1 MGVDLKTPPLTT
13 SCPAC
18 RRQSTH
24 LTDWEFSGLN
34 KSVFNYTAN
43 YYECDF
49 CGLVHIENITDDQLS
64 KFYADEC
71 SYYEK
76 DHFDIECAEN
86 IEKYGCYRKVIS
98 DSGLIAKPIADV
110 GCGRGGFLQWLKKGS
125 WNAPCVGVDIDLK
138 SIPLASGPDSEKET
152 DTGLRFM
159 EGKATN
165 LPFSDETQSLLTY
178 FHVFEHI
185 RSLDLLLEEAFRVLD
200 DSGHILIEV
209 PDAERYGENPI
220 GPGFWISIREHIY
233 HFTARSLCQALSR
246 HGFEVLGVHRLT
258 LPTPDFVYP
267 SLMLLAKKNPCAA
280 KVDFPESA
288 KISQYVHSSKKELEI
303 QANRIKEISRVHR
316 KVTFWGCS
324 AELFSL
330 LPLLQD
336 RDFALCDSSRTKQ
349 KCRYGSIPVEA
360 PTNIEKHGALIVAP
374 YLHKRDIERA
384 AIESGWSEAAI
395 FHLDG

>member
-1 MGVDLKTPPLTT
+1 LKPLQSIT

-18 RRQSTH
+18 QRHSAH
-24 LTDWEFSGLN
+24 FTDWEFSGLN
-34 KSVFNYTAN
+34 KSVFNYTAY
-43 YYECDF
+43 YYECTF
-49 CGLVHIENITDDQLS
+49 CGLVHIENITDDRLS

-76 DHFDIECAEN
+76 DHFNIECAEN
-86 IEKYGCYRKVIS
+86 IEKYGCYKKVIS
-98 DSGLIAKPIADV
+98 DSGLIEKPIADV
-110 GCGRGGFLQWLKKGS
+110 GCGRGGFLQWLKNGRWK
-125 WNAPCVGVDIDLK
+125 APCVGVDIDLK
-138 SIPLASGPDSEKET
+138 SIPPTSDPGSEKET

-159 EGKATN
+159 EVKATD
-165 LPFSDETQSLLTY
+165 LPFADETQSLLTY

-185 RSLDLLLEEAFRVLD
+185 RNLDQLLDEAFRVLD
-200 DSGHILIEV
+200 QSGHILIEV

-233 HFTARSLCQALSR
+233 HFTGRSLCHALYR
-246 HGFEVLGVHRLT
+246 HGFEVLDVHRLT

-267 SLMLLAKKNPCAA
+267 SLMLLAKKNPFAQ
-280 KVDFPESA
+280 KVDFPENV
-288 KISQYVHSSKKELEI
+288 KISRYILASKKELEL
-303 QANRIKEISRVHR
+303 QADRINQLSRTHR

-330 LPLLQD
+330 LPLLAD

-349 KCRYGSIPVEA
+349 KCRYRSIPVEA
-360 PTNIEKHGALIVAP
+360 PTNIDKHGALIVAP
-374 YLHKRDIERA
+374 YLHKRAIEKA
-384 AIESGWSEAAI
+384 AIESGWPKAAI